1 MLVLCFYVLNMSTFR
16 QLEGTHSESTKKET
30 RDKAKSSPMGFGTN
44 YTKFLWPT
52 TLSCMKLGG
61 VPSH

>member
-44 YTKFLWPT
+44 YTKILWPT